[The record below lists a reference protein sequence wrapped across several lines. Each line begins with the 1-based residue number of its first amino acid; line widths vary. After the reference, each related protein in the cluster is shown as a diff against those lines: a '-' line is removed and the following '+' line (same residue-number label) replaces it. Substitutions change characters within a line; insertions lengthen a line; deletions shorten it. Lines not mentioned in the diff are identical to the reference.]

1 MTRKHGAASLAKTTK
16 GHSSYTEFAGEGV
29 VFLDGLPE
37 VEKIVP
43 SVIRVQSGRRSGHRS
58 LRANR
63 IENGGLE
70 LKFSSGGT
78 QTIYLVTK
86 DREKV
91 IRALREWSLGKGN
104 CLFHVAEVI
113 DRNDS
118 SKPDGDRI
126 RVGMG

>member
-16 GHSSYTEFAGEGV
+16 GHSSYTEFAAEGV
-29 VFLDGLPE
+29 VFLHALLE
-37 VEKIVP
+37 VEKIAP

-78 QTIYLVTK
+78 QTIYLVTR

-91 IRALREWSLGKGN
+91 VRALREWSLGKGN
-104 CLFHVAEVI
+104 CLFRIA
-113 DRNDS
+113 DS
-118 SKPDGDRI
+118 NQ
-126 RVGMG
+126 

>member
-16 GHSSYTEFAGEGV
+16 GHSSYTEFAAEGV
-29 VFLDGLPE
+29 VFLNGLPE

-43 SVIRVQSGRRSGHRS
+43 SVIRVQFGRRSGHRS

-78 QTIYLVTK
+78 QTIYLVTT
-86 DREKV
+86 DRDAV
-91 IRALREWSLGKGN
+91 IRNLRDWSSGKGN
-104 CLFHVAEVI
+104 CLFHIA
-113 DRNDS
+113 DS
-118 SKPDGDRI
+118 DQ
-126 RVGMG
+126 

>member
-1 MTRKHGAASLAKTTK
+1 MTRKHGVASLAKTTK
-16 GHSSYTEFAGEGV
+16 GHSSYTEFAAEGV
-29 VFLDGLPE
+29 VFLHALPE
-37 VEKIVP
+37 VEKIAP

-78 QTIYLVTK
+78 QTIYLVTR

-91 IRALREWSLGKGN
+91 VRALREWSIGKGN
-104 CLFHVAEVI
+104 CLFRIA
-113 DRNDS
+113 DS
-118 SKPDGDRI
+118 NQ
-126 RVGMG
+126 